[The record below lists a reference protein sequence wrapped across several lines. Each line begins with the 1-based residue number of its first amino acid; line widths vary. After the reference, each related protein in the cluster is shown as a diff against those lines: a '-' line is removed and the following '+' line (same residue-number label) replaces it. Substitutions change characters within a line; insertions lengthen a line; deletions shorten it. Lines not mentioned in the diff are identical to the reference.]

1 MDDTKSVVTDP
12 RGYTVS
18 LSHKRYKEHI
28 IAESG
33 HIDVPIGDIM
43 NTVEA
48 PLAIYESSKFPKRD
62 VYFGG
67 CSTIHPNRFVKVA
80 VEINNQEKSGEVVT
94 SFLTRKI
101 GGGINET
108 KGPKYVGFSN
118 KL

>member
-1 MDDTKSVVTDP
+1 MDDKKSVVTDP

-18 LSHKRYKEHI
+18 LSYKRYEEHI
-28 IAESG
+28 VAESG

-43 NTVEA
+43 NTVED
-48 PLAIYESSKFPKRD
+48 PLVIYESSRPRRD

-67 CSTIHPNRFVKVA
+67 HSTIHPKCFVKVA
-80 VEINNQEKSGEVVT
+80 VEINNKEKSGEVVT
-94 SFLTRKI
+94 SFLTKKI